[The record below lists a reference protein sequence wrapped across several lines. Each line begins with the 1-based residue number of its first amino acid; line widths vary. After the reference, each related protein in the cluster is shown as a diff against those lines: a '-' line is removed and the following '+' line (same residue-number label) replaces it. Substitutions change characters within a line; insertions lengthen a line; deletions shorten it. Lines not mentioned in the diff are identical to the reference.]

1 VVSDHIPETPPDSP
15 LTMGDVLGSPVYGDL
30 MTAKLAVGDPAFLF
44 ELPARDGSVVRLAD
58 LVGPRPVALVFGSYT

>member
-1 VVSDHIPETPPDSP
+1 VSDNIPETPPDSP
-15 LTMGDVLGSPVYGDL
+15 LKMGDVLGSPVYADL

-44 ELPARDGSVVRLAD
+44 ELPAPDGSVVRLAD